1 MNGECG
7 GDVVVSRW
15 SGHPG
20 CVGRARAQLRKAL
33 AGWGLTAVEDSALLV
48 LSELLT
54 NAVCHT
60 YTAPEREIETRCTR
74 SSGGLR
80 IEVVDAGEG
89 RPVPGAPEADA
100 TGGRGLWLVDALADR
115 WGVTEREGPGKVVWA
130 ELSVVPDTGLRGK
143 GAAEVSSRADVP
155 T

>member
-1 MNGECG
+1 M
-7 GDVVVSRW
+7 VSRW
-15 SGHPG
+15 SRHPG

-33 AGWGLTAVEDSALLV
+33 AGWGLTAIEDSALLV

-54 NAVCHT
+54 NAVCHAF
-60 YTAPEREIETRCTR
+60 TAPEREIETRCTR
-74 SSGGLR
+74 SPEGLR
-80 IEVVDAGEG
+80 IEVRDAGEG
-89 RPVPGAPEADA
+89 RPVPSAPAPEA

-130 ELSVVPDTGLRGK
+130 ELSIPRDTGVRGDSA
-143 GAAEVSSRADVP
+143 GREAISRANVP